1 MNNPSDEPE
10 QAWQDKRWWWLLS
23 PAIPL
28 TFTASLLAFVWSGQW
43 WCMLLSP
50 LIIHVLLPVLDR
62 VLGED
67 FSNPPESAVAQ
78 LDEDVFYRVM
88 VWAYLPLQGAGTV
101 LGTWIAATE
110 PLPGLGYAALVLT
123 VGAING
129 VGIGTAHELG
139 HKKEALDRWL
149 SKIALAP
156 SAYGHFFV
164 EHNRGHHKRVAT
176 AQDPASARMGESFWA
191 FLPRSVWGSLQ
202 SAWALEQERLNKQG
216 LSAWHPHNQNLQAW
230 GLTLLLYGMLVL
242 WLGWMALPFL
252 VLQAVYAASMLEV
265 VNYVE
270 HYGLLRQLDASGRY
284 VRCEPEHSWN
294 SNHLVGNLVLY
305 QLQRHSD
312 HHAHP
317 SRRYQALRHF
327 DTAPQLPAGY
337 ATMITVA
344 YWPPL
349 WFAWMDRRV
358 MAHYGGDL
366 NRVNVQP
373 SARPRLAQRWG
384 SLSNRSSANAGRAQ

>member
-1 MNNPSDEPE
+1 VNSPSIPLDV
-10 QAWQDKRWWWLLS
+10 AWQDKRWLWLLS
-23 PAIPL
+23 PSIPL
-28 TFTASLLAFVWSGQW
+28 TFTSSLLPFVWSGQW
-43 WCMLLSP
+43 WCMLLAP

-78 LDEDVFYRVM
+78 LDADVFYRAM
-88 VWAYLPLQGAGTV
+88 VWAYVPLQMTGTV
-101 LGTWIAATE
+101 LGAWIAATQS
-110 PLPGLGYAALVLT
+110 LPWFGYIALVLT

-129 VGIGTAHELG
+129 IGIGTAHELG
-139 HKKEALDRWL
+139 HKKE

-176 AQDPASARMGESFWA
+176 PEDPASARMGESFWA
-191 FLPRSVWGSLQ
+191 FLPRSFWGSLQ

-216 LSAWHPHNQNLQAW
+216 MNVWHFQNHNLQAW
-230 GLTLLLYGMLVL
+230 GMTLVL
-242 WLGWMALPFL
+242 FGVLVAWLGWMVLPFL

-270 HYGLLRQLDASGRY
+270 HYGLLRQKDTSGRY

-294 SNHLVGNLVLY
+294 SNHLVGNLLLY

-327 DTAPQLPAGY
+327 ESAPQLPAGY

-344 YWPPL
+344 YLPPL
-349 WFAWMDRRV
+349 WFGWMDRRV
-358 MAHYGGDL
+358 MAHYRGELGL
-366 NRVNVQP
+366 VNVQA
-373 SARPRLAQRWG
+373 SARRRLMQRWG
-384 SLSNRSSANAGRAQ
+384 

>member
-1 MNNPSDEPE
+1 MSSSAVNFEE
-10 QAWQDKRWWWLLS
+10 AWQDKRWWWLLS
-23 PAIPL
+23 PSIPL
-28 TFTASLLAFVWSGQW
+28 TFTSSLLAFVMTGQW
-43 WCMLLSP
+43 WCMLLAP
-50 LIIHVLLPVLDR
+50 LIIHVLLPVFDR

-78 LDEDVFYRVM
+78 LDQDMFYRAM
-88 VWAYLPLQGAGTV
+88 VWAYVPLQMIGTV
-101 LGTWIAATE
+101 LGTWIAATQ
-110 PLPGLGYAALVLT
+110 PLDWFGYAALVLT

-129 VGIGTAHELG
+129 IGIGTAHELG
-139 HKKEALDRWL
+139 HKKETLDRWL

-176 AQDPASARMGESFWA
+176 PEDPASARMGESFWA
-191 FLPRSVWGSLQ
+191 FLPRSVLGSWQ
-202 SAWALEQERLNKQG
+202 SAWTLEQERLNKQG
-216 LSAWHPHNQNLQAW
+216 MRVWHSQNHNLQAW
-230 GLTLLLYGMLVL
+230 ALTLLLFGALCG

-252 VLQAVYAASMLEV
+252 LLQAVYAISMLEV

-270 HYGLLRQLDASGRY
+270 HYGLLRQRDASGRH

-294 SNHLVGNLVLY
+294 SNHLVGNLLLY
-305 QLQRHSD
+305 HLQRHSD

-327 DTAPQLPAGY
+327 ASAPQLPAGY

-344 YWPPL
+344 YWPPV

-366 NRVNVQP
+366 GRVNVQA
-373 SARPRLAQRWG
+373 SARHRLMQRWPDPRR
-384 SLSNRSSANAGRAQ
+384 NVEP

>member
-1 MNNPSDEPE
+1 MSTPALAHE
-10 QAWQDKRWWWLLS
+10 QPWQDKRWWWLLS

-28 TFTASLLAFVWSGQW
+28 VFTGSMLAAVGTGVW
-43 WCMLLSP
+43 WCMLLAP
-50 LIIHVLLPVLDR
+50 LIIHVWLPLLDR
-62 VLGED
+62 VFGED

-78 LDEDVFYRVM
+78 LDGDVFYRVL
-88 VWAYLPLQGAGTV
+88 VWAYVPVQVMGTV
-101 LGTWIAATE
+101 LGAWMAVSQ
-110 PLPGLGYAALVLT
+110 PLPWMGYVALVFT

-139 HKKEALDRWL
+139 HKKESLDRWL

-156 SAYGHFFV
+156 SVYGHFFV

-176 AQDPASARMGESFWA
+176 PEDPASARLGESFWA
-191 FLPRSVWGSLQ
+191 FLPRSVAGSWQ

-216 LSAWHPHNQNLQAW
+216 MNVWHPQNHNLQAW
-230 GLTLLLYGMLVL
+230 GMTLLLFGALVA
-242 WLGWMALPFL
+242 WLGWVVLPFL
-252 VLQAVYAASMLEV
+252 LLQAVYAASMLEV

-270 HYGLLRQLDASGRY
+270 HYGLMRQKDASGRY

-294 SNHLVGNLVLY
+294 SNHLVGNLLLY

-327 DTAPQLPAGY
+327 ETAPQLPAGY

-344 YWPPL
+344 YWPRL
-349 WFAWMDRRV
+349 WFAWMDPRV
-358 MAHYGGDL
+358 MAHYGGNMDL
-366 NRVNVQP
+366 TNSQ
-373 SARPRLAQRWG
+373 ALAAQR
-384 SLSNRSSANAGRAQ
+384 LSTPNEAH

>member
-1 MNNPSDEPE
+1 MNSPAVKLEE
-10 QAWQDKRWWWLLS
+10 AWQDKRWLWLLS
-23 PAIPL
+23 PSIPL
-28 TFTASLLAFVWSGQW
+28 TFSGSLLAFVWTGQW
-43 WCMLLSP
+43 GWMLLAP
-50 LIIHVLLPVLDR
+50 WVIHVLLPVLDR
-62 VLGED
+62 ILGED

-78 LDEDVFYRVM
+78 LEQDVFYRAM
-88 VWAYLPLQGAGTV
+88 VWAYVPLQMIGTV
-101 LGTWIAATE
+101 LGAWIAVTQ
-110 PLPGLGYAALVLT
+110 PLPWFGYAALVLT
-123 VGAING
+123 VGSING

-139 HKKEALDRWL
+139 HKKEAMDRWL

-176 AQDPASARMGESFWA
+176 PEDPASARMGESFWA
-191 FLPRSVWGSLQ
+191 FLPRSVWGSWQ
-202 SAWALEQERLNKQG
+202 SAWALEQARLNTQG
-216 LSAWHPHNQNLQAW
+216 MRVWHRQNHNLQAW
-230 GLTLLLYGMLVL
+230 GLTLLLFGGLVA

-252 VLQAVYAASMLEV
+252 LLQALYAISMLEV

-270 HYGLLRQLDASGRY
+270 HYGLLRQRDASGRY

-294 SNHLVGNLVLY
+294 SNHLVGNLLLY

-327 DTAPQLPAGY
+327 AAAPQLPAGY

-344 YWPPL
+344 YLPPL
-349 WFAWMDRRV
+349 WFAWMDPRV
-358 MAHYGGDL
+358 MAHYDRDL
-366 NRVNVQP
+366 SLVNLQA
-373 SARPRLAQRWG
+373 SARLKLMQRRG
-384 SLSNRSSANAGRAQ
+384 

>member
-1 MNNPSDEPE
+1 MSHSTFEFNED
-10 QAWQDKRWWWLLS
+10 WQDKRWLWWLS

-28 TFTASLLAFVWSGQW
+28 AFTASLLAFVWTGQW
-43 WCMLLSP
+43 GCMLLAP
-50 LIIHVLLPVLDR
+50 LVIHVLLPLLDR
-62 VLGED
+62 VFGED

-78 LDEDVFYRVM
+78 LEQDVYYRAL
-88 VWAYLPLQGAGTV
+88 VWAYLPFQWSGTV
-101 LGTWIAATE
+101 LGAGIATTQ
-110 PLPGLGYAALVLT
+110 PLSWLGYAALVLT

-129 VGIGTAHELG
+129 IGIGTAHELG

-164 EHNRGHHKRVAT
+164 EHNRGHHQRVAT
-176 AQDPASARMGESFWA
+176 PEDPASARMGESFWA

-202 SAWALEQERLNKQG
+202 SAWALEQARLNAQG
-216 LSAWHPHNQNLQAW
+216 HRVWHLQNHNLQAW
-230 GLTLLLYGMLVL
+230 GLTLLLLGALVG
-242 WLGWMALPFL
+242 WLGWMALPFFL
-252 VLQAVYAASMLEV
+252 LQAVYASSMLEV

-270 HYGLLRQLDASGRY
+270 HYGLLRQRDASGRY
-284 VRCEPEHSWN
+284 VRCAPEHSWN
-294 SNHLVGNLVLY
+294 SNHLVGNLLLY

-317 SRRYQALRHF
+317 RRRYQALRHF
-327 DTAPQLPAGY
+327 ATAPQLPAGY

-344 YWPPL
+344 YLPPL
-349 WFAWMDRRV
+349 WFAWMDPRV

-366 NRVNVQP
+366 GLVNRQA
-373 SARPRLAQRWG
+373 SAGQSIMRL
-384 SLSNRSSANAGRAQ
+384 

>member
-1 MNNPSDEPE
+1 MNSPSIPSDE
-10 QAWQDKRWWWLLS
+10 AWQDKRWWWLLS

-28 TFTASLLAFVWSGQW
+28 IFTGSLLAFVWTGQW
-43 WCMLLSP
+43 WCMLLAP
-50 LIIHVLLPVLDR
+50 LVIHVLLPVLDR
-62 VLGED
+62 LLGED

-78 LDEDVFYRVM
+78 LEQDAFYRAM
-88 VWAYLPLQGAGTV
+88 VWAYVPLQMIGTV
-101 LGTWIAATE
+101 LGAWIAVTQ
-110 PLPGLGYAALVLT
+110 PLPWFGYAALVLT
-123 VGAING
+123 VGSING

-139 HKKEALDRWL
+139 HKKEAMDRWL

-176 AQDPASARMGESFWA
+176 PEDPASARMGESFWA
-191 FLPRSVWGSLQ
+191 FLPRSVWGSWQ
-202 SAWALEQERLNKQG
+202 SAWALEQARLNTQG
-216 LSAWHPHNQNLQAW
+216 MRVWHRQNHNLQAW
-230 GLTLLLYGMLVL
+230 GLTLLLFGGLVA

-252 VLQAVYAASMLEV
+252 LLQALYAISMLEV

-270 HYGLLRQLDASGRY
+270 HYGLLRQRDASGRY

-294 SNHLVGNLVLY
+294 SNHLVGNLLLY

-327 DTAPQLPAGY
+327 AAAPQLPAGY

-358 MAHYGGDL
+358 MSHYGGDL
-366 NRVNVQP
+366 SRVNVQ
-373 SARPRLAQRWG
+373 R
-384 SLSNRSSANAGRAQ
+384 

>member
-1 MNNPSDEPE
+1 MSTPALAHE
-10 QAWQDKRWWWLLS
+10 QPWKDKRWWWLLS

-28 TFTASLLAFVWSGQW
+28 VFTGSMLAAVGTGVW
-43 WCMLLSP
+43 WCMLLAP
-50 LIIHVLLPVLDR
+50 LIIHVWLPLLDR
-62 VLGED
+62 VFGED

-78 LDEDVFYRVM
+78 LDGDVFYRVL
-88 VWAYLPLQGAGTV
+88 VWAYLPVQVMGTV
-101 LGTWIAATE
+101 LGAWMAVSQ
-110 PLPGLGYAALVLT
+110 PLPWMGYVALVFT

-139 HKKEALDRWL
+139 HKKESLDRWL

-156 SAYGHFFV
+156 SVYGHFFV

-176 AQDPASARMGESFWA
+176 PEDPASARLGESFWA
-191 FLPRSVWGSLQ
+191 FLPRSVAGSWQ

-216 LSAWHPHNQNLQAW
+216 MNVWHPQNHNLQAW
-230 GLTLLLYGMLVL
+230 GMTLLLFGALVA
-242 WLGWMALPFL
+242 WLGWVVLPFL
-252 VLQAVYAASMLEV
+252 LLQAVYAASMLEV

-270 HYGLLRQLDASGRY
+270 HYGLMRQKDASGRY

-294 SNHLVGNLVLY
+294 SNHLVGNLLLY

-327 DTAPQLPAGY
+327 ETAPQLPAGY

-344 YWPPL
+344 YWPRL
-349 WFAWMDRRV
+349 WFAWMDPRV
-358 MAHYGGDL
+358 MAHYGGNMDL
-366 NRVNVQP
+366 TNSQ
-373 SARPRLAQRWG
+373 ALAAQR
-384 SLSNRSSANAGRAQ
+384 LSTPNKAH